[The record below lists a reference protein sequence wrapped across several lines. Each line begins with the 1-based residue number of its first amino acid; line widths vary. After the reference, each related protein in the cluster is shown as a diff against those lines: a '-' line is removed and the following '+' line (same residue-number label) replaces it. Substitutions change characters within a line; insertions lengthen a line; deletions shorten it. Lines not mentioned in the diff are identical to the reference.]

1 MNAKVTQKS
10 DLPWEEIVQL
20 AKEQE
25 FVLLDV
31 RTQEEFDEGTLT
43 NALHIP
49 VDQLEQRLGELETV
63 RDRAILCFCKRGG
76 RADRAADFLRAREFS
91 RVINIGGYEDLVELF
106 G

>member
-1 MNAKVTQKS
+1 MNAEVTQKS

-31 RTQEEFDEGTLT
+31 RTQEEVNEGTLS

-49 VDQLEQRLGELETV
+49 VDQLEHRLGELETL
-63 RDRAILCFCKRGG
+63 RDRTILCFCKRGG
-76 RADRAADFLRAREFS
+76 RAENAANLLRDHEFS
-91 RVINIGGYEDLVELF
+91 RVINIGGYDDLVGIF